1 MELLWILFGCIIL
14 LAYTLEAVT
23 GFGSIVIALSLGV
36 LFLPFDKILPILVAL
51 NICMTSMLAFKI
63 TANRHFARHV
73 IGHVGGI
80 FCETLF

>member
-51 NICMTSMLAFKI
+51 NI
-63 TANRHFARHV
+63 
-73 IGHVGGI
+73 
-80 FCETLF
+80 